1 MLTVHCLWNKI
12 GDEVLKACSALGI
25 SKNHMRVVRMGKGVI
40 VLEDTNRAEPCGE
53 KEVLK
58 ALGIVK
64 TADKRSVSISV
75 GSTEAE
81 KQNRKTVFLTD
92 EDGSILSAYSLTPD
106 QIRLLEELERQ
117 EYLSD
122 EINIATQNNIEVVEV

>member
-12 GDEVLKACSALGI
+12 GGEVQRACSALHI
-25 SKNHMRVVRMGKGVI
+25 NKNYMRVVRMGKGVI

-122 EINIATQNNIEVVEV
+122 AIHMTTQNNLQVIEI

>member
-12 GDEVLKACSALGI
+12 GDEVQRACSALHI
-25 SKNHMRVVRMGKGVI
+25 NKNHMRVVRMGKGVI

-64 TADKRSVSISV
+64 TADKRSVSISI
-75 GSTEAE
+75 GSAEAD

-92 EDGSILSAYSLTPD
+92 EDGGILSAYSLTPD

-122 EINIATQNNIEVVEV
+122 AIRIATHDNIEVVEI

>member
-12 GDEVLKACSALGI
+12 GDEVQRACSALHI
-25 SKNHMRVVRMGKGVI
+25 NKNHMRVVRMGKGVI

-122 EINIATQNNIEVVEV
+122 EIRISTQSNIEVVEI

>member
-1 MLTVHCLWNKI
+1 MLTIHCLWNKI
-12 GDEVLKACSALGI
+12 GDEVQRACSALHI
-25 SKNHMRVVRMGKGVI
+25 NKNHMRVIRMGKGVI
-40 VLEDTNRAEPCGE
+40 VLEDTDRSKPCGE

-64 TADKRSVSISV
+64 TADKRSVSISI

-81 KQNRKTVFLTD
+81 KSNRKTIFLTD
-92 EDGSILSAYSLTPD
+92 EDGAVLSAYSLTPD

-122 EINIATQNNIEVVEV
+122 EINIATHDNIEVVEI

>member
-12 GDEVLKACSALGI
+12 GDEVQRACSALHI
-25 SKNHMRVVRMGKGVI
+25 NKNHMRVVRMGKGVI

-64 TADKRSVSISV
+64 TADKRSVSISI
-75 GSTEAE
+75 GSAEAE

-122 EINIATQNNIEVVEV
+122 EIHIATQNNIEIVEI

>member
-1 MLTVHCLWNKI
+1 MLTIHCLWNKV
-12 GDEVLKACSALGI
+12 GEEVLKACSALGI
-25 SKNHMRVVRMGKGVI
+25 SKNHMRVIRMGKGVV
-40 VLEDTNRAEPCGE
+40 VLEDTDRTKPCGE

-75 GSTEAE
+75 GSAEAE

-106 QIRLLEELERQ
+106 QIRLLEELQRQ

-122 EINIATQNNIEVVEV
+122 AVRLTTHDNIEVVEI

>member
-12 GDEVLKACSALGI
+12 GDEVQRACSALHI
-25 SKNHMRVVRMGKGVI
+25 NKNHMRVVRMGKGVI

-75 GSTEAE
+75 GSAEAE

-92 EDGSILSAYSLTPD
+92 DYGAVLAAYSLTPD

-122 EINIATQNNIEVVEV
+122 EIHMTTHDNIEVVEI

>member
-12 GDEVLKACSALGI
+12 GDEVQRACSALHI
-25 SKNHMRVVRMGKGVI
+25 NKNHMRVVRMGKGVI

-75 GSTEAE
+75 GSAETE

-122 EINIATQNNIEVVEV
+122 AIHLATHDNIEVVEI

>member
-12 GDEVLKACSALGI
+12 GDEVQRACSALHI
-25 SKNHMRVVRMGKGVI
+25 NKNHMRVVRMGKGVI

-75 GSTEAE
+75 GSAEAE

-92 EDGSILSAYSLTPD
+92 EDGGILAAYSLTPD

-122 EINIATQNNIEVVEV
+122 EIRIATQNNIEIVEI

>member
-12 GDEVLKACSALGI
+12 GDEVQRACSALHI
-25 SKNHMRVVRMGKGVI
+25 NKNHMRVVRMGKGVI

-122 EINIATQNNIEVVEV
+122 AIRIATHDNIQVVEI

>member
-12 GDEVLKACSALGI
+12 GDEVQRACSALHI
-25 SKNHMRVVRMGKGVI
+25 NKNHMRVVRMGKGVI

-92 EDGSILSAYSLTPD
+92 EDGAVLSAYSLTPD
-106 QIRLLEELERQ
+106 QIRLVEELERQ

-122 EINIATQNNIEVVEV
+122 AIRIRMQSNIEVVEI

>member
-1 MLTVHCLWNKI
+1 MLTVHCLWNKT

-40 VLEDTNRAEPCGE
+40 VLEDTNRAQPCEE
-53 KEVLK
+53 KEILK

-75 GSTEAE
+75 GSAEAE

-92 EDGSILSAYSLTPD
+92 EDGSILAAYSLTPD

-122 EINIATQNNIEVVEV
+122 AIRMTTQSNIQVVEI

>member
-12 GDEVLKACSALGI
+12 GDEVQRACSALHI
-25 SKNHMRVVRMGKGVI
+25 NKNHMRVVRMGKGVI

-75 GSTEAE
+75 GSAEAE

-92 EDGSILSAYSLTPD
+92 EDGSILAAYSLTPD

-122 EINIATQNNIEVVEV
+122 EIHIATQNNIEIVEI

>member
-1 MLTVHCLWNKI
+1 
-12 GDEVLKACSALGI
+12 
-25 SKNHMRVVRMGKGVI
+25 MGKGVI

-122 EINIATQNNIEVVEV
+122 AIRMTTQSNIQVVEI

>member
-40 VLEDTNRAEPCGE
+40 VLEDTNRTKPCEE

-75 GSTEAE
+75 GSAEAE
-81 KQNRKTVFLTD
+81 KQNRKTIFLTD
-92 EDGSILSAYSLTPD
+92 EDGAVLSAYSLTPD

-122 EINIATQNNIEVVEV
+122 EINIATQNNLQVVEI

>member
-12 GDEVLKACSALGI
+12 GDEVQRACSALHI
-25 SKNHMRVVRMGKGVI
+25 NKNHMRVVRMGKGVI

-64 TADKRSVSISV
+64 TADKRSVSISI
-75 GSTEAE
+75 GSAEAE

-92 EDGSILSAYSLTPD
+92 EDGAVLSAYSLTPD
-106 QIRLLEELERQ
+106 QIRLLEELHRQ
-117 EYLSD
+117 DYLSD
-122 EINIATQNNIEVVEV
+122 EICMTTQSDIEVVEI

>member
-122 EINIATQNNIEVVEV
+122 AIHMTTQNNLQVIEI

>member
-12 GDEVLKACSALGI
+12 GDEVQRACSALHI
-25 SKNHMRVVRMGKGVI
+25 NKNYMRVVRMGKGVI
-40 VLEDTNRAEPCGE
+40 VLEDTNRAQPCEE

-64 TADKRSVSISV
+64 TADKRSVSISI

-81 KQNRKTVFLTD
+81 KSNRKTVFLTD
-92 EDGSILSAYSLTPD
+92 EDGGILSAYSLTPD

-122 EINIATQNNIEVVEV
+122 DIHIATQNNIEIVEI

>member
-1 MLTVHCLWNKI
+1 MFTVHCLWNKI
-12 GDEVLKACSALGI
+12 GDEVQRACSALHI
-25 SKNHMRVVRMGKGVI
+25 NKNHMRVVRMGKGVI

-64 TADKRSVSISV
+64 TADNRSVSISI
-75 GSTEAE
+75 GSAEAE

-92 EDGSILSAYSLTPD
+92 EDGSILAAYSLTPD
-106 QIRLLEELERQ
+106 QIKLLEELQRQ

-122 EINIATQNNIEVVEV
+122 EINIATQSNIQVVEI

>member
-12 GDEVLKACSALGI
+12 GDEVQRACSALHI
-25 SKNHMRVVRMGKGVI
+25 NKNHMRVVRMGKGVI
-40 VLEDTNRAEPCGE
+40 VLEDTNRAESCGE

-64 TADKRSVSISV
+64 TADKRSVSISI

-81 KQNRKTVFLTD
+81 KPNRKTIFLTD
-92 EDGSILSAYSLTPD
+92 EDGGILSAYSLTPD

-122 EINIATQNNIEVVEV
+122 AIHMTTHDNIEVVEI

>member
-12 GDEVLKACSALGI
+12 GDEVQRACSALHI
-25 SKNHMRVVRMGKGVI
+25 NKNHMRVIRMGKGVI
-40 VLEDTNRAEPCGE
+40 VLEDTDRSKPCGE

-64 TADKRSVSISV
+64 TADKRSVAISIQPE
-75 GSTEAE
+75 GAE
-81 KQNRKTVFLTD
+81 KQNRQTVFLTD
-92 EDGSILSAYSLTPD
+92 DCGEVMAAYSLTPD

-117 EYLSD
+117 EYLSE
-122 EINIATQNNIEVVEV
+122 EIRVTTQNNLQVIEI

>member
-12 GDEVLKACSALGI
+12 GDEVQRACSALHI
-25 SKNHMRVVRMGKGVI
+25 NKNHMRVIRMGKGVI
-40 VLEDTNRAEPCGE
+40 VLEDTSRTKPCGE

-58 ALGIVK
+58 AIGIVK
-64 TADKRSVSISV
+64 TVDKRSVSISI
-75 GSTEAE
+75 GSAEAE

-92 EDGSILSAYSLTPD
+92 EDGGILAAYSLTPD

-122 EINIATQNNIEVVEV
+122 AIRIATHDNIEVVEI

>member
-12 GDEVLKACSALGI
+12 GDEVQRACSALHI
-25 SKNHMRVVRMGKGVI
+25 NKNHMRVVRMGKGVI

-75 GSTEAE
+75 GSAEAE

-92 EDGSILSAYSLTPD
+92 DFGEVLAAYSLTPD
-106 QIRLLEELERQ
+106 QIRLLEELQRQ

-122 EINIATQNNIEVVEV
+122 AIRMATQNNIEIVEI

>member
-12 GDEVLKACSALGI
+12 GDEVQRACSALHI
-25 SKNHMRVVRMGKGVI
+25 NKNHMRVVRMGKGVI

-64 TADKRSVSISV
+64 TADKRSVSISI
-75 GSTEAE
+75 GSAEAE

-122 EINIATQNNIEVVEV
+122 AINIATQNNLQVIEI

>member
-25 SKNHMRVVRMGKGVI
+25 SKNHMRVIRMGKGVI
-40 VLEDTNRAEPCGE
+40 VLEDTNRAQPCGE

-64 TADKRSVSISV
+64 TADKRSVSISI

-92 EDGSILSAYSLTPD
+92 EDGAVLSAYSLTPD
-106 QIRLLEELERQ
+106 QIRLLDELERQ

-122 EINIATQNNIEVVEV
+122 EIHIATQNSLQVIEI

>member
-12 GDEVLKACSALGI
+12 GDEVQRACSALHI
-25 SKNHMRVVRMGKGVI
+25 NKNHMRVVRMGKGVI

-75 GSTEAE
+75 GSAEAE

-92 EDGSILSAYSLTPD
+92 EDGGILAAYSLTPD
-106 QIRLLEELERQ
+106 QIRLLEELQRQ

-122 EINIATQNNIEVVEV
+122 EIRISTQSNIEVVEI

>member
-12 GDEVLKACSALGI
+12 GDEVQRACSALHMN
-25 SKNHMRVVRMGKGVI
+25 KNHMRVVRMGKGVM

-64 TADKRSVSISV
+64 TADKRSVSISI
-75 GSTEAE
+75 GSAEAE

-92 EDGSILSAYSLTPD
+92 EDGSILAAYSLTPD

-122 EINIATQNNIEVVEV
+122 AIRMTTQSNIQVVEI

>member
-12 GDEVLKACSALGI
+12 GDEVLKACFALGI
-25 SKNHMRVVRMGKGVI
+25 SKNHMRVIRMGKGVI
-40 VLEDTNRAEPCGE
+40 VLEDTNRTKPCEE
-53 KEVLK
+53 KEILK

-75 GSTEAE
+75 GSAEAE

-92 EDGSILSAYSLTPD
+92 EDGGILSAYSLTPD

-122 EINIATQNNIEVVEV
+122 EIHIATQNNIEVVEI

>member
-12 GDEVLKACSALGI
+12 GDEVQRACSALHI
-25 SKNHMRVVRMGKGVI
+25 NKNHMRVVRMGKGVI

-75 GSTEAE
+75 GSAEVE

-92 EDGSILSAYSLTPD
+92 EDGGILSAYSLTPD

-122 EINIATQNNIEVVEV
+122 EIRIATHDNIEVVEI

>member
-25 SKNHMRVVRMGKGVI
+25 SKNHMRVIRMGKGVI
-40 VLEDTNRAEPCGE
+40 VLEDTNRTKPCEE

-64 TADKRSVSISV
+64 TADKRSVSISI
-75 GSTEAE
+75 GSAEAE

-92 EDGSILSAYSLTPD
+92 EDGGILSAYSLTPD
-106 QIRLLEELERQ
+106 QIRLLEELQRQ

-122 EINIATQNNIEVVEV
+122 SIRIRTQSNIEVVEI

>member
-12 GDEVLKACSALGI
+12 GDEVQRACSALHI
-25 SKNHMRVVRMGKGVI
+25 NKNHMRVVRMGKGVI

-64 TADKRSVSISV
+64 TADKRSVSISI
-75 GSTEAE
+75 GSAEAE

-92 EDGSILSAYSLTPD
+92 DYGEILSAYALTPD
-106 QIRLLEELERQ
+106 QIRLLEELQRQ

-122 EINIATQNNIEVVEV
+122 AISITTHDDIEIVEI

>member
-1 MLTVHCLWNKI
+1 
-12 GDEVLKACSALGI
+12 
-25 SKNHMRVVRMGKGVI
+25 MGKGVI

-75 GSTEAE
+75 QSDEAE

-122 EINIATQNNIEVVEV
+122 EIHMTTHDNIEVVEI

>member
-12 GDEVLKACSALGI
+12 GDEVQRACSALHI
-25 SKNHMRVVRMGKGVI
+25 NKNHMRVVRMGKGVI

-75 GSTEAE
+75 GSAEAE

-92 EDGSILSAYSLTPD
+92 EDGSILAAYSLTPN

-122 EINIATQNNIEVVEV
+122 EIHIATQSNIEVVEI

>member
-25 SKNHMRVVRMGKGVI
+25 SKNHMRVIRMGKGVI
-40 VLEDTNRAEPCGE
+40 VLEDTNRTQPCGE
-53 KEVLK
+53 KDVLK

-75 GSTEAE
+75 GSAEAE

-92 EDGSILSAYSLTPD
+92 EDGGILSAYSLTPD

-122 EINIATQNNIEVVEV
+122 EIHIATQNNIEIVEI

>member
-12 GDEVLKACSALGI
+12 GDEVQRACSALHI
-25 SKNHMRVVRMGKGVI
+25 NKNHMRVIRMGKGVI
-40 VLEDTNRAEPCGE
+40 VLEDTDRSKPCGE
-53 KEVLK
+53 KEVMK

-64 TADKRSVSISV
+64 TADKCSVSISV
-75 GSTEAE
+75 HSGEVESPS
-81 KQNRKTVFLTD
+81 RKTIFLTD
-92 EDGSILSAYSLTPD
+92 DYGGILSAYSLTPD

-122 EINIATQNNIEVVEV
+122 EIRTATQSNIQVVEI

>member
-12 GDEVLKACSALGI
+12 GDEVQRACSALHI
-25 SKNHMRVVRMGKGVI
+25 NKNHMRVVRMGKGVI

-75 GSTEAE
+75 GSAEAE
-81 KQNRKTVFLTD
+81 KQNRKTVFLTND
-92 EDGSILSAYSLTPD
+92 CGEVLTAYSLTPD

-122 EINIATQNNIEVVEV
+122 AIHITTHDNIQVVEI

>member
-12 GDEVLKACSALGI
+12 GDEVQRACSALHI
-25 SKNHMRVVRMGKGVI
+25 NKSHMRVVRMGKGVI

-64 TADKRSVSISV
+64 TADKRSVSISI
-75 GSTEAE
+75 GSAEAE
-81 KQNRKTVFLTD
+81 KQNRKTAFLTD
-92 EDGSILSAYSLTPD
+92 DYGAVIAAYSLTPD
-106 QIRLLEELERQ
+106 QIRLLEELQRQ

-122 EINIATQNNIEVVEV
+122 AIRMTTQSNIEVVEI

>member
-12 GDEVLKACSALGI
+12 GDEVLKACSALHI
-25 SKNHMRVVRMGKGVI
+25 NKNHMRVVRMGKGVI
-40 VLEDTNRAEPCGE
+40 VLEDTDRSKPCGE
-53 KEVLK
+53 KEILK

-64 TADKRSVSISV
+64 TADKRSVSISI

-81 KQNRKTVFLTD
+81 KPNRKTIFLTD
-92 EDGSILSAYSLTPD
+92 EDGAVLSAYSLTPD

-122 EINIATQNNIEVVEV
+122 EIHIATQNNIEIVEI